1 MNKILKRLLTGVL
14 TLATVFTALPTT
26 AVHAAETQYWTES
39 EERVGIVEKV
49 MNDGSIGSTFNE
61 GHMTVEGEDAY
72 CIDINTGFKN
82 GYKTRSDAS
91 TRMTA
96 YQIEDVALSLEY
108 VKQYT
113 KSHTG
118 LSSQHA
124 YLLRQLVVWQRL
136 SVHLGWSC
144 DNVRASYDEISK
156 SVQDEVFAGAK
167 AFVRE
172 NKGRYSYAEH
182 YVLGDVFVLTSPDKE
197 KGTLLE
203 LKGKGCRQ
211 MESYLLAQHRS
222 WYDFLMDALVEGGV
236 MKRLDL
242 AINDMAGI
250 LDIPELTEKCNRE
263 ECISVFRSFK
273 SYRSGELVRSNE
285 QDRYGMGNTL
295 YIGSLKSEVYFCIY
309 EKDYE
314 QYVKYDIPIED
325 TKIKNRFEIRLKNE
339 RAYYAVRDLL
349 TYHDAERTAF
359 DIINRYMRFADKEV
373 EKRRSE
379 WQTNEKW
386 AYFIGS
392 DRGRLKLTTKPEPYT
407 LTRTLNWIS
416 RQVAPTWKVLQKIDS
431 TNGTTYLKDI
441 LDHAKLT
448 ERHKKL
454 IEQQTT
460 STEEMITE
468 TEE

>member
-1 MNKILKRLLTGVL
+1 
-14 TLATVFTALPTT
+14 
-26 AVHAAETQYWTES
+26 
-39 EERVGIVEKV
+39 
-49 MNDGSIGSTFNE
+49 
-61 GHMTVEGEDAY
+61 
-72 CIDINTGFKN
+72 
-82 GYKTRSDAS
+82 
-91 TRMTA
+91 
-96 YQIEDVALSLEY
+96 
-108 VKQYT
+108 
-113 KSHTG
+113 
-118 LSSQHA
+118 
-124 YLLRQLVVWQRL
+124 
-136 SVHLGWSC
+136 
-144 DNVRASYDEISK
+144 
-156 SVQDEVFAGAK
+156 
-167 AFVRE
+167 
-172 NKGRYSYAEH
+172 
-182 YVLGDVFVLTSPDKE
+182 
-197 KGTLLE
+197 
-203 LKGKGCRQ
+203 
-211 MESYLLAQHRS
+211 
-222 WYDFLMDALVEGGV
+222 MDTLVEGGV

-250 LDIPELTEKCNRE
+250 LDIPELTEKCNHE

-285 QDRYGMGNTL
+285 QDKYGMGNTL

-359 DIINRYMRFADKEV
+359 DIINRYMRFTDREV

-416 RQVAPTWKVLQKIDS
+416 RQVAPTWKVLKMIDS
-431 TNGTTYLKDI
+431 KNGTTYLKDI